1 MTTQF
6 SPKLSEIL
14 AYSREEAAR
23 LASRSV
29 GPEHLLLGILRTNDG
44 PVIDLFKRL
53 ELNLQAVKT
62 ELEMRVRED
71 ELAEP
76 IHTTD
81 LVLNE
86 KASNVLKLAVLEAR
100 IQRATKIEEQ
110 HLLLAILHDMA
121 NNGAK
126 QVLEMN
132 NMTYDDAMAILFSPK
147 NTNVSNGIGLPDEEE
162 EEYEQTGSGKGA
174 SNSQQSTT
182 TTQKK
187 QNSKTPVL
195 DSFGTDLTK
204 AAAEGKLD
212 PCVGREREI
221 QRIIEILG
229 RRKKNNPIL
238 IGEPGVGKS
247 AIVEGLAQ
255 LIEKR
260 HTSPMLF
267 GKRIYTLDM
276 TGVVAGTKYRGQ
288 FEERLK
294 ALMKELE
301 ANPDVIVFID
311 EIHTIIG
318 AGSTPGSM
326 DAANIMKPALARGT
340 IQCIGATTLDE
351 YRESIE
357 KDGALERRFQ
367 KVLVEP
373 TTNEETLQ
381 ILHNIKD
388 RYEKHHHVKYTD
400 EALEA
405 CVKLTDR
412 YVTDRFM
419 PDKAI
424 DALDE
429 TGSKVHLGNAQM
441 PPEII
446 EKEKELAEVK
456 EKKSQAVKN
465 QNYELAAG
473 YRDRQVVL
481 DKELTELNERWANGE
496 SGEQLTVDAEQD
508 DDRRARPAYG

>member
-29 GPEHLLLGILRTNDG
+29 GPEHLLLGLLRTNDG
-44 PVIDLFKRL
+44 PVIDLFRQL
-53 ELNLQAVKT
+53 GVNLPAVKV
-62 ELEMRVRED
+62 ELETLVRQD
-71 ELAEP
+71 EITTPVHA
-76 IHTTD
+76 TD
-81 LVLNE
+81 LTLNE
-86 KASNVLKLAVLEAR
+86 QANNVLRLAVLEAR
-100 IQRATKIEEQ
+100 IQRATSIDEQ
-110 HLLLAILHDMA
+110 HLLLAILHDMGK
-121 NNGAK
+121 NGAK
-126 QVLEMN
+126 QVLEVN
-132 NMTYDDAMAILFSPK
+132 NMTYDDTLNRLFAPK
-147 NTNVSNGIGLPDEEE
+147 SNNVSNGIGLPDEEE
-162 EEYEQTGSGKGA
+162 EEYEQTGGGKGA
-174 SNSQQSTT
+174 SNNQQGTT
-182 TTQKK
+182 TAQKK

-267 GKRIYTLDM
+267 GKKIYTLDM

-367 KVLVEP
+367 KVQVEP
-373 TTNEETLQ
+373 TSNEETLQ

-388 RYEKHHHVKYTD
+388 RYEQHHHVKYTD

-429 TGSKVHLGNAQM
+429 TGSKVH
-441 PPEII
+441 
-446 EKEKELAEVK
+446 
-456 EKKSQAVKN
+456 
-465 QNYELAAG
+465 
-473 YRDRQVVL
+473 R
-481 DKELTELNERWANGE
+481 
-496 SGEQLTVDAEQD
+496 
-508 DDRRARPAYG
+508 

>member
-29 GPEHLLLGILRTNDG
+29 GPEHLLLGILRTKEG

-53 ELNLQAVKT
+53 ELDVQTVKT
-62 ELEMRVRED
+62 ELENKVRED
-71 ELAEP
+71 EINTP
-76 IHTTD
+76 IHATD

-86 KASNVLKLAVLEAR
+86 QASNVLRLAVLEAR
-100 IQRATKIEEQ
+100 IQRATKIDEQ
-110 HLLLAILHDMA
+110 HLLLAILHDIA

-126 QVLEMN
+126 QVLELN
-132 NMTYDDAMAILFSPK
+132 NMTYDDAMAILFAPK
-147 NTNVSNGIGLPDEEE
+147 QTNVSNGIGLPDEDE
-162 EEYEQTGSGKGA
+162 EEYEATGGGKSSA
-174 SNSQQSTT
+174 SNNQQGAT
-182 TTQKK
+182 TTQQKK
-187 QNSKTPVL
+187 PASKTPVL

-276 TGVVAGTKYRGQ
+276 TGIVAGTKYRGQ

-318 AGSTPGSM
+318 AG
-326 DAANIMKPALARGT
+326 
-340 IQCIGATTLDE
+340 
-351 YRESIE
+351 
-357 KDGALERRFQ
+357 
-367 KVLVEP
+367 
-373 TTNEETLQ
+373 
-381 ILHNIKD
+381 
-388 RYEKHHHVKYTD
+388 
-400 EALEA
+400 
-405 CVKLTDR
+405 
-412 YVTDRFM
+412 
-419 PDKAI
+419 
-424 DALDE
+424 
-429 TGSKVHLGNAQM
+429 
-441 PPEII
+441 
-446 EKEKELAEVK
+446 
-456 EKKSQAVKN
+456 
-465 QNYELAAG
+465 
-473 YRDRQVVL
+473 
-481 DKELTELNERWANGE
+481 
-496 SGEQLTVDAEQD
+496 
-508 DDRRARPAYG
+508 